1 MAELT
6 NSSETLCYPGMETD
20 SSRAEKSSLDGAA
33 LLRELARVRT
43 ILAAR
48 AATEGGFSLHREES
62 LLVVARFVPGLTPE
76 GWRTLLREQ
85 KKFPVENNGISTPE
99 DALEKEEDWVALP
112 LDPAEHPQLMTLSKD
127 GAHLFHAV
135 CPLTGTLLPRFF
147 RQHVGGSLRQ
157 ATGTGSDLSLI
168 VLEIVPPASMKKCR
182 PDTVNEA
189 EISTEA
195 YPNEVF
201 VPFPASPLDGP
212 LCALARLIRTHA
224 RFCDTLGRLA
234 IDRLGLLL
242 PGAGP
247 FRARA
252 LAERIIGDF
261 NEMVVAEQTSS
272 SVSSGGEEERFRLK
286 AGIACCDSDVE
297 SADALLRHV
306 GTALSLAQT
315 GYTRTFRK
323 TGTPA
328 PERKTQVQACEKQF
342 LFFGDT
348 E

>member
-1 MAELT
+1 MAESI
-6 NSSETLCYPGMETD
+6 NSSGTLYYPGMETD
-20 SSRAEKSSLDGAA
+20 SSVSEKSSLDGAA
-33 LLRELARVRT
+33 LLRELTRVRT

-48 AATEGGFSLHREES
+48 AATEGGFSLSRGES

-76 GWRTLLREQ
+76 GWRALLQEQ
-85 KKFPVENNGISTPE
+85 KGLAGGRNDLSTPE
-99 DALEKEEDWVALP
+99 NTAAKEEDWVALA

-135 CPLTGTLLPRFF
+135 CPLTGALLPRFF
-147 RQHVGGSLRQ
+147 RQHMGGALRQ

-168 VLEIVPPASMKKCR
+168 VLEIVPPASMKKR
-182 PDTVNEA
+182 RTDTVNET
-189 EISTEA
+189 EISTET

-201 VPFPASPLDGP
+201 VPFPESPLDAP
-212 LCALARLIRTHA
+212 LCALARLVRTHA

-234 IDRLGLLL
+234 VDRLGLLL
-242 PGAGP
+242 PGSGP

-261 NEMVVAEQTSS
+261 NEMVAAEQTSS
-272 SVSSGGEEERFRLK
+272 PSPGGDEEHFRLK
-286 AGIACCDSDVE
+286 AGIACCDGDVE

-306 GTALSLAQT
+306 GTALSLAQA